1 MAAWVSSPGTDSSP
15 RGRRGVTAS
24 TSGAPLESAAAE
36 PLRSLLGATILT
48 IAGRPWSGRD
58 LVTAGT
64 LSGRWPQLEDELAL
78 GLAALRDWTPPS
90 SAVNAAVRDFRYAAR
105 LISADEFSSWMHA
118 HELSLAEVVASVQ
131 RRLARERAPQSVSV
145 ELPAERDGMVVA
157 LPAEAICTGALKE
170 CGTWLI
176 DRVLSL
182 EATSASGAADTEIEL
197 LLRRERTLLAANV
210 LPESESSLR
219 SRASLLLSA
228 DAAYQ
233 RRVAEVCSER
243 AIAGAVRRHALDWS
257 AFELESFPCPSIG
270 AADEVAAL
278 LRERTPLELISEL
291 SGVRPELAE
300 LRLEEAPNAI
310 QGWLSG
316 AHAGAVSGPLTD
328 GDTHRVWLVQTRR
341 TPDPHDP
348 EVRQRAC
355 AEIIEEYMRPRR
367 AGKVKWHE
375 RH

>member
-1 MAAWVSSPGTDSSP
+1 VAE
-15 RGRRGVTAS
+15 S
-24 TSGAPLESAAAE
+24 TSDAPLESADAE
-36 PLRSLLGATILT
+36 PLRSLLRKTILT

-64 LSGRWPQLEDELAL
+64 LSGRWPRLEEELSL
-78 GLAALRDWTPPS
+78 GLATLRDWTPPS

-105 LISADEFSSWMHA
+105 LISADEFSNWMHA
-118 HELSLAEVVASVQ
+118 RELSLAEVVASAQ
-131 RRLARERAPQSVSV
+131 RQLARERQPQGVSV
-145 ELPAERDGMVVA
+145 ELPVKRAGAVAA

-170 CGTWLI
+170 IGTWLI

-182 EATSASGAADTEIEL
+182 EATSVSAQPDAEIEL
-197 LLRRERTLLAANV
+197 LLQRERTLLAATV
-210 LPESESSLR
+210 LPESEASLR
-219 SRASLLLSA
+219 SRATLLLSA
-228 DAAYQ
+228 DATYQ
-233 RRVAEVCSER
+233 RRVAEACSEL
-243 AIAGAVRRHALDWS
+243 AVAGAVRRHDLDWS
-257 AFELESFPCPSIG
+257 AFELASFPCPSIG

-278 LRERTPLELISEL
+278 LREGTPLELISEP

-300 LRLEEAPNAI
+300 VRLEEAPKAI

-316 AHAGAVSGPLTD
+316 AHAGDVSGPVTD
-328 GDTHRVWLVQTRR
+328 GDVHRVWLVQSRR

-348 EVRQRAC
+348 QVRQRARL
-355 AEIIEEYMRPRR
+355 EIIEAYMHPRR